1 MSDDRKPVVFE
12 LPDGTEVSNDPLFH
26 QQQFLKQDAENKARL
41 QMERD
46 AADNE
51 DIHTDEL
58 DGLKGAELKALAEE
72 EDVDIKGLTKVG
84 EVKAA
89 IREAR
94 AEKAKAGNQGEQ
106 D

>member
-1 MSDDRKPVVFE
+1 MSDRKPVVFE

-41 QMERD
+41 QAERD
-46 AADNE
+46 AADDE
-51 DIHTDEL
+51 DLHTDDL
-58 DGLKGAELKALAEE
+58 DGLKGAELKALAED
-72 EDVDIKGLTKVG
+72 EDIDITGLKKVG

-94 AEKAKAGNQGEQ
+94 AAKAQAGEQ